1 MPRRGVLF
9 SADLGSI
16 RMPTPGVLKNADG
29 GSLTLPVSMATTDR
43 LREAILAQNPTDQ
56 QREAI
61 FAEELEFLLR
71 AAPGSGKTWT
81 SCRRFIWRAANWP
94 HAVGGLALLSFTN
107 AAIREFKTATINVGR
122 RDLLSDPNY
131 VGTFDSFVERYILV
145 PFGHRLTG
153 ADKRPRL
160 FPGPR
165 PGDWKNRQLQVWRD
179 GKGGRKFPVPA
190 WEVIPYQDGT
200 KLGFKASPTFGN
212 QPVVAA
218 NEPVRKLLSL
228 GYYTHAQRVF
238 WACILLVRR
247 PHIANL
253 VARRFR
259 EIIVDEA
266 QDTNSWLLIL
276 LNRLRNEGA
285 KITLIGDPDQC
296 IFEFS
301 MADATSLFTLKTKW
315 SIPEKPL
322 SQSFRCNNQIAAA
335 VRHVGGNELFT
346 GARDGA
352 SKWSRGFVVE
362 VSSKTFSD
370 ALSAFERLAGRAGV
384 SMNSAAVVCRAHGQ
398 LESLRGK
405 VHYTNLKGKAKD
417 LATAAFLRDSRH
429 DYRSAAQTIE
439 SIVRK
444 LTGDDPLWERI
455 DAEPSSPERMA
466 LALAIWKFAKGSDRL
481 LPVSELGDTWI
492 SSMRTHLAALIEEI
506 GLRRIVNLGQQI
518 RATGLDTAQR
528 ALPLLE
534 LVDGLPAVRQD
545 TIHQVKGESID
556 AVLVIGSTRFW
567 NSVIAAVQRGKN
579 TEDRRLAY
587 VAMTRA
593 RHLLVVGLPKG
604 HFGEHS
610 KTWIEWGFRVAK

>member
-1 MPRRGVLF
+1 MTT
-9 SADLGSI
+9 ADQ
-16 RMPTPGVLKNADG
+16 
-29 GSLTLPVSMATTDR
+29 

-61 FAEELEFLLR
+61 FSEELEFLLR

-94 HAVGGLALLSFTN
+94 HPGGGLVLLSFTN

-131 VGTFDSFVERYILV
+131 VGTFDSFVERYILA
-145 PFGHRLTG
+145 PFGHLLTS
-153 ADKRPRL
+153 ADKRPKL

-165 PGDWKNRQLQVWRD
+165 PGDWNNAQLKVWTV

-190 WEVIPYQDGT
+190 WEIIPYPDGT
-200 KLGFKASPTFGN
+200 KFRFKASPSFGN
-212 QPVVAA
+212 QPISAA
-218 NEPVRKLLSL
+218 TAPVYKLLSL
-228 GYYTHAQRVF
+228 GYYTHAQRIF
-238 WACILLVRR
+238 WACKLLFGR
-247 PHIANL
+247 PHIAKL
-253 VARRFR
+253 LAGRFP

-266 QDTNSWLLIL
+266 QDTNAWLLIL
-276 LNRLRNEGA
+276 LNLLRDKGS

-301 MADATSLFTLKTKW
+301 MADATSLPNLKTKW

-335 VRHVGGNELFT
+335 VRNVGGNANFT
-346 GARDGA
+346 GVGDGA
-352 SKWSRGFVVE
+352 TGWRRAFVVKE
-362 VSSKTFSD
+362 TSTTFSD
-370 ALSAFERLAGRAGV
+370 GLAAFQCFADQAGV
-384 SMNSAAVVCRAHGQ
+384 SINSAAVVCRAHGQ

-405 VHYTNLKGKAKD
+405 VNFTNLKGKTKD
-417 LATAAFLRDSRH
+417 LATAAFFRDSRH
-429 DYRSAAQTIE
+429 DYRGASQTVE
-439 SIVRK
+439 RVVRE

-455 DAEPSSPERMA
+455 DTDPKSHERMA
-466 LALAIWKFAKGSDRL
+466 MALAIWKFVKNPDRL
-481 LPVSELGDTWI
+481 TPVSQLGDTWI
-492 SSMRTHLAALIEEI
+492 SSMRTQLARLIEEI
-506 GLRRIVNLGQQI
+506 GLRCDAKLGQHI
-518 RATGLDTAQR
+518 KATGLPAAQK
-528 ALPLLE
+528 ALPLFE
-534 LVDGLPAVRQD
+534 SVHEFPEVRQD

-556 AVLVIGSTRFW
+556 AVLVIGSTKFW
-567 NSVIAAVQRGKN
+567 NSVIAAVQSGDN

-604 HFGEHS
+604 HYDKHS
-610 KTWIEWGFRVAK
+610 KTWVEWGFRVAT